1 MCATEASPAL
11 RSAAMSG
18 SRFRSAFR
26 THRAR
31 HDPRRS
37 AVPCDLRTRSGVHCR
52 QAHGCAISRR
62 PAADLAESHERRALA
77 AWRRRVA
84 RRSLVAVADGYALDF
99 KATRAV
105 SVTTNATTTSRTSAN
120 RSFNLAGRK
129 RLTMAVVC
137 KYAAASGTRPLQRTQ

>member
-1 MCATEASPAL
+1 
-11 RSAAMSG
+11 
-18 SRFRSAFR
+18 
-26 THRAR
+26 
-31 HDPRRS
+31 
-37 AVPCDLRTRSGVHCR
+37 
-52 QAHGCAISRR
+52 
-62 PAADLAESHERRALA
+62 
-77 AWRRRVA
+77 VA